1 VTRTGT
7 VFFRA
12 WAAAAVVGLIGL
24 AGCPSESRP
33 PSGADAG
40 TASGPELNG
49 EGGEP
54 MAIEVTST
62 AFSEGEKIPVKYAG
76 DGEDVSPPIS
86 WSNLPEGTKEL
97 VLICD
102 DPNAP
107 TPEPWVHWVIY
118 KIPVDPPGLPEG
130 VKTTPRLKEPAG
142 ALQGKNSWPSGQTV
156 GYRGP
161 APPPGHGVHHYFFR
175 LYAMKGRMVIEPGK
189 DKKALLEEMS
199 GHVLGEGV
207 LMGTYER

>member
-1 VTRTGT
+1 MRTSKACSWAWT
-7 VFFRA
+7 VVA
-12 WAAAAVVGLIGL
+12 TVGLIGL
-24 AGCPSESRP
+24 TGC
-33 PSGADAG
+33 
-40 TASGPELNG
+40 

-54 MAIEVTST
+54 MAFEVTST
-62 AFSEGEKIPVKYAG
+62 AFSEGEKIPAKYAG

-86 WSNLPEGTKEL
+86 WSGLPEGTREL

-102 DPNAP
+102 DPDAP

-118 KIPVDPPGLPEG
+118 KIPAEAAGLPEG
-130 VKTTPRLKEPAG
+130 VEKKARVKEPAG

-161 APPPGHGVHHYFFR
+161 APPPGHGVHRYFFR
-175 LYAMKGRMVIEPGK
+175 VYAMKGRMVIEPGK